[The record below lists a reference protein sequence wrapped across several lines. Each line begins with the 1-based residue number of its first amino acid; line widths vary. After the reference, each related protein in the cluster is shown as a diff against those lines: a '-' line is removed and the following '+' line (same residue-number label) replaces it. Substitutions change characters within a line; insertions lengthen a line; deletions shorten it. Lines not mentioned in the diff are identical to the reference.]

1 MKKKTLL
8 IAICALLIIAALIIL
23 PSALR
28 GYTVNKA
35 DKATELSVPAPFAL
49 YSGKDIGF
57 SFLYPEDCRAGW
69 EDDSACI
76 YYGDGKL
83 LVSRTDKK
91 GMSPEKYFKSC
102 DKLMLSTFQT
112 VESTPIQ
119 EVPVGGKTLYLTRYK
134 VGTGNGTMIIDRY
147 LELYR
152 SFYLQ
157 YTAMSPEAGALNTPV
172 YYAIDTLRVSDGA
185 YRGAFSEE
193 TELHRNEEAGI
204 SLRLPVMLTT
214 EELTVGFISRGENCV
229 LLAVFCDRD
238 DNGNA
243 IYNRQDF
250 IDRAAENPDFVAG
263 YLGAESAVFSE
274 GRETTLAGRSF
285 YCYPMTMNAGGSEF
299 SGQVCLANA
308 DETGVY
314 LLCYGVRDGS
324 PAAEEL
330 TELCQTS
337 LESIS
342 FD

>member
-8 IAICALLIIAALIIL
+8 IAICALLILAALIIL
-23 PSALR
+23 PSLLR

-35 DKATELSVPAPFAL
+35 DKASDLAVPAPFAL

-57 SFLYPEDCRAGW
+57 SFLYPEECRAGW
-69 EDDSACI
+69 EDDSACV

-152 SFYLQ
+152 GFYVQ
-157 YTAMSPEAGALNTPV
+157 YTAMSPEANALNTPV

-185 YRGAFSEE
+185 YQGAFSEK
-193 TELHRNEEAGI
+193 TELHKNEEAGI
-204 SLRLPVMLTT
+204 SLRLPAMLTT

-229 LLAVFCDRD
+229 FLA
-238 DNGNA
+238 
-243 IYNRQDF
+243 
-250 IDRAAENPDFVAG
+250 
-263 YLGAESAVFSE
+263 L
-274 GRETTLAGRSF
+274 
-285 YCYPMTMNAGGSEF
+285 
-299 SGQVCLANA
+299 
-308 DETGVY
+308 
-314 LLCYGVRDGS
+314 
-324 PAAEEL
+324 
-330 TELCQTS
+330 
-337 LESIS
+337 
-342 FD
+342 

>member
-8 IAICALLIIAALIIL
+8 IAICFLLIIAALIIL

-35 DKATELSVPAPFAL
+35 DKVSGLSVPAPFAL

-57 SFLYPEDCRAGW
+57 SFLYPEECRAGW
-69 EDDSACI
+69 EDDSACV

-91 GMSPEKYFKSC
+91 GMTPEKYFKSC
-102 DKLMLSTFQT
+102 DKLMLSTFQAI
-112 VESTPIQ
+112 ESTPIQ

-134 VGTGNGTMIIDRY
+134 AVTGNGMLIIDRY
-147 LELYR
+147 LELYP

-157 YTAMSPEAGALNTPV
+157 YTAMSPEANTLNTPV

-185 YRGAFSEE
+185 YQGAFSEK
-193 TELHRNEEAGI
+193 TELHTNEEAGI
-204 SLRLPVMLTT
+204 SLRLPAMLTT

-229 LLAVFCDRD
+229 LLAVFCDMD
-238 DNGNA
+238 DAGNA

-250 IDRAAENPDFVAG
+250 IDRAAGSPDFVAG

-274 GRETTLAGRSF
+274 GQETKLAGRSF
-285 YCYPMTMNAGGSEF
+285 YCYPMTMTAGGREF

-324 PAAEEL
+324 PAAAEL
-330 TELCQTS
+330 TALCQES

>member
-8 IAICALLIIAALIIL
+8 IEICSLLIIAALIIL

-35 DKATELSVPAPFAL
+35 DKVSSLSVPAPFAL

-57 SFLYPEDCRAGW
+57 SFLYPEECRAGW
-69 EDDSACI
+69 EDDSACV

-91 GMSPEKYFKSC
+91 GMTPEKYFKSC
-102 DKLMLSTFQT
+102 DKLMLSTFQAI
-112 VESTPIQ
+112 ESTPIQ

-134 VGTGNGTMIIDRY
+134 VGTGDGTLIIDRY
-147 LELYR
+147 LELYP

-157 YTAMSPEAGALNTPV
+157 YTAMSPEANTLNTPV

-185 YRGAFSEE
+185 YQGAFSEKM
-193 TELHRNEEAGI
+193 ELHTNEEASI
-204 SLRLPVMLTT
+204 SLRLPAMLTT

-238 DNGNA
+238 DAGNA

-250 IDRAAENPDFVAG
+250 IDRAAGSPDFVAG

-274 GRETTLAGRSF
+274 GQETKLAGRSF
-285 YCYPMTMNAGGSEF
+285 YCYPMTMTAGGREF

-324 PAAEEL
+324 PAAAEL
-330 TELCQTS
+330 TALCQES

>member
-8 IAICALLIIAALIIL
+8 IAIFSLLIIAALIIL

-28 GYTVNKA
+28 GYTVNMA
-35 DKATELSVPAPFAL
+35 DKVSGLSVPAPFAL

-57 SFLYPEDCRAGW
+57 SFLYPEECRAGW
-69 EDDSACI
+69 EDDSACV

-91 GMSPEKYFKSC
+91 GMTPEKYFKRC
-102 DKLMLSTFQT
+102 DKLMLSTFQAI
-112 VESTPIQ
+112 ESTPIQ

-134 VGTGNGTMIIDRY
+134 VGTGDGTLIIDRY
-147 LELYR
+147 LELYP

-157 YTAMSPEAGALNTPV
+157 YTAMSPEANTLNTPV

-185 YRGAFSEE
+185 YQGAFSEKM
-193 TELHRNEEAGI
+193 ELHTNEEASI
-204 SLRLPVMLTT
+204 SLRLPAMLTT

-238 DNGNA
+238 DAGNA

-250 IDRAAENPDFVAG
+250 IDRAAGSPDFVAG

-274 GRETTLAGRSF
+274 GQETKLAGRSF
-285 YCYPMTMNAGGSEF
+285 YCYPMTMTAGGREF

-324 PAAEEL
+324 PAAAEL
-330 TELCQTS
+330 TALCQES

>member
-8 IAICALLIIAALIIL
+8 IAICSLLIIAALIIL

-35 DKATELSVPAPFAL
+35 DKVSGLSVPAPFAL

-57 SFLYPEDCRAGW
+57 SFLYPEECRAGW
-69 EDDSACI
+69 EDDSACV

-91 GMSPEKYFKSC
+91 GMTPEKYFKSC
-102 DKLMLSTFQT
+102 DKLMLSTFQAI
-112 VESTPIQ
+112 ESTPIQ

-134 VGTGNGTMIIDRY
+134 VGTGDGTLIIDRY
-147 LELYR
+147 LELYP

-157 YTAMSPEAGALNTPV
+157 YTAMSPEANTLNTPV

-185 YRGAFSEE
+185 YQGAFSEK
-193 TELHRNEEAGI
+193 TELHTNEEAGI
-204 SLRLPVMLTT
+204 SLHLPAMLTT
-214 EELTVGFISRGENCV
+214 EELTVGFIRRGENCV

-238 DNGNA
+238 DAGNA

-250 IDRAAENPDFVAG
+250 IDRAAGSPDFVAG

-274 GRETTLAGRSF
+274 GQETKLAGRSF
-285 YCYPMTMNAGGSEF
+285 YCYPMTMTAGGREF

-324 PAAEEL
+324 PAAAEL
-330 TELCQTS
+330 TALCLES

>member
-8 IAICALLIIAALIIL
+8 IAICSLLIIAALIIL

-35 DKATELSVPAPFAL
+35 DKVSGLSVPAPFAL

-57 SFLYPEDCRAGW
+57 SFLCPEECRAGW
-69 EDDSACI
+69 EDDSACV

-91 GMSPEKYFKSC
+91 GMTPEKYFKSC
-102 DKLMLSTFQT
+102 DKLMLSTFQAI
-112 VESTPIQ
+112 ESTPIQ

-134 VGTGNGTMIIDRY
+134 VGTGDGTLIIDRY
-147 LELYR
+147 LELYP

-157 YTAMSPEAGALNTPV
+157 YTAMSPEANTLNTPV

-185 YRGAFSEE
+185 YQGAFSEKM
-193 TELHRNEEAGI
+193 ELHTNEEAGI
-204 SLRLPVMLTT
+204 SLRLPAMLTT

-238 DNGNA
+238 DAGNA

-250 IDRAAENPDFVAG
+250 IDRAAGSPDFVAG

-274 GRETTLAGRSF
+274 GQETKLAGRSF
-285 YCYPMTMNAGGSEF
+285 YCYPMTMTAGGREF

-324 PAAEEL
+324 PAAAEL
-330 TELCQTS
+330 TALCQES

>member
-1 MKKKTLL
+1 MKKKTLF

-35 DKATELSVPAPFAL
+35 DKASELSVPAPFAL

-57 SFLYPEDCRAGW
+57 SFLYPEECRAGW
-69 EDDSACI
+69 EDDSACV

-83 LVSRTDKK
+83 LVSRADKK

-102 DKLMLSTFQT
+102 DKLMLSMFKT

-134 VGTGNGTMIIDRY
+134 VGTGDGTMIIDRY

-157 YTAMSPEAGALNTPV
+157 YTAMSPEANALNTPV

-185 YRGAFSEE
+185 YRGAFSEK
-193 TELHRNEEAGI
+193 TELHKNEEAGI

-214 EELTVGFISRGENCV
+214 EEL
-229 LLAVFCDRD
+229 
-238 DNGNA
+238 
-243 IYNRQDF
+243 
-250 IDRAAENPDFVAG
+250 
-263 YLGAESAVFSE
+263 SE
-274 GRETTLAGRSF
+274 GQETKLAGRSF
-285 YCYPMTMNAGGSEF
+285 YCYPMTMTAGGREF

>member
-8 IAICALLIIAALIIL
+8 IAICSLLIIAALIIL

-35 DKATELSVPAPFAL
+35 DKVSGLSVPAPFAL

-57 SFLYPEDCRAGW
+57 SFLYPEECRAGW
-69 EDDSACI
+69 EDDSACV

-91 GMSPEKYFKSC
+91 GMTPEKYFKSC
-102 DKLMLSTFQT
+102 DKLMLSTFQAI
-112 VESTPIQ
+112 ESTPIQ

-134 VGTGNGTMIIDRY
+134 VGTGDGTLIIDRY
-147 LELYR
+147 LELYP

-157 YTAMSPEAGALNTPV
+157 YTAMSPEANTLNTPV

-185 YRGAFSEE
+185 YQGAFSEKM
-193 TELHRNEEAGI
+193 ELHTNEEASI
-204 SLRLPVMLTT
+204 SLRLPAMLTT

-238 DNGNA
+238 DAGNA

-250 IDRAAENPDFVAG
+250 IDRAAGSPDFVAG

-274 GRETTLAGRSF
+274 GQETKLAGRSF
-285 YCYPMTMNAGGSEF
+285 YCYPMTMTAGGREF

-324 PAAEEL
+324 PAAAEL
-330 TELCQTS
+330 TALCLES